1 MAEAGLVRKGDEL
14 NLTALIPWLESHTS
28 SLNGEPTV
36 TFSWHVDPRPSACL
50 LL

>member
-1 MAEAGLVRKGDEL
+1 MAEAGLVRKGEEL
-14 NLTALIPWLESHTS
+14 NLAALIPLLE